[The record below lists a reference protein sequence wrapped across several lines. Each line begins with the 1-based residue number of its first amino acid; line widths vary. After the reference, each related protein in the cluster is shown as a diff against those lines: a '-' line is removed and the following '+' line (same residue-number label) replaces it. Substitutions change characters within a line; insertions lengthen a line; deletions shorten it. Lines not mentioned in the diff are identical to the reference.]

1 MENKKAQNCAR
12 EDVYIRQV
20 QKDGKVQIPKGI
32 RDLYQLNARDTVVW
46 VVNEKE
52 VIITF
57 SSTTLQPKER
67 KG

>member
-1 MENKKAQNCAR
+1 MENRKAQNCAR

-20 QKDGKVQIPKGI
+20 QNDGKVQIPKGI
-32 RDLYQLNARDTVVW
+32 RELYQLNARDTVIW
-46 VVNEKE
+46 VVKEKE